1 MPNSFKR
8 KISRNLNGATTV
20 GNYLVPANTEVTV
33 IGLTIANT
41 NPTSAITASVYLFP
55 NSGIQYYLVKDA
67 TIPIGG
73 TLVVVGGDQKLVME
87 PNDQLYVS
95 PSIGN
100 SCDVI
105 MSILEIT

>member
-1 MPNSFKR
+1 MANTFKR
-8 KISRNLNGATTV
+8 KISRNLNGATTI
-20 GNYLVPANTEVTV
+20 GNYSVPANTEVTV

-41 NPTSAITASVYLFP
+41 QTSAITASVYLFP
-55 NSGIQYYLVKDA
+55 SSGLQYYLVKDA
-67 TIPIGG
+67 TIPAGG

-87 PNDQLYVS
+87 PSDQLYVS
-95 PSIGN
+95 PSVGN

>member
-1 MPNSFKR
+1 MANTFKR
-8 KISRNLNGATTV
+8 KISRNLNGATQV
-20 GNYLVPANTEVTV
+20 GSYLVPASTEVTV

-41 NPTSAITASVYLFP
+41 QTSAITASVYLFP
-55 NSGIQYYLVKDA
+55 NSGLQYYVVKDA
-67 TIPIGG
+67 TIPAGG

-87 PNDQLYVS
+87 PNDAIYVS
-95 PSIGN
+95 PSVGN